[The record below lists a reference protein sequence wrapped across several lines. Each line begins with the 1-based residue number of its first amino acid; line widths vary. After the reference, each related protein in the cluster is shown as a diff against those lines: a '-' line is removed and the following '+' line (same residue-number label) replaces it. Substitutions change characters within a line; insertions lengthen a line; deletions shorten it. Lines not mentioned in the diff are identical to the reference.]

1 MSMHAEAPA
10 APGLVVREAD
20 GVPVLE
26 LPADLEFEALRDWL
40 DAQLP
45 GAAEAIGGRSGR
57 LDLGDR
63 ILQLF
68 DLRRLLHHLEDA
80 HDLQITGLYSTA
92 DAVHAF
98 AQKELK
104 LRLFVV
110 DPTALDLPD
119 RPDEPA
125 PDELV
130 SETPQVDQA
139 PPLELD
145 PDTLVEADKVE
156 PTEPDD
162 TEEVPR

>member
-1 MSMHAEAPA
+1 MHAEAPA

-104 LRLFVV
+104 LRLGHSPLFRVVEV
-110 DPTALDLPD
+110 DPWSRIPERRHALL
-119 RPDEPA
+119 
-125 PDELV
+125 
-130 SETPQVDQA
+130 SF
-139 PPLELD
+139 D
-145 PDTLVEADKVE
+145 P
-156 PTEPDD
+156 
-162 TEEVPR
+162 